1 MTEQLAIDFDARKLA
16 RRTDPATSHAA
27 AASAKELRARDHLAI
42 VACLRQHGPLDG
54 RRIMRLLGWTDPGKV
69 TRRLPEIADRLIR
82 RTGRTVLNETGR
94 QADEWEAI
102 PLGELRT

>member
-1 MTEQLAIDFDARKLA
+1 MSDQLAIDFNPRTLA
-16 RRTDPATSHAA
+16 RRSDPATSHAA

-42 VACLRQHGPLDG
+42 VACLRSYGPMDG

-69 TRRLPEIADRLIR
+69 TRRLPELNDHLIR

-102 PLGELRT
+102 PLGELRA